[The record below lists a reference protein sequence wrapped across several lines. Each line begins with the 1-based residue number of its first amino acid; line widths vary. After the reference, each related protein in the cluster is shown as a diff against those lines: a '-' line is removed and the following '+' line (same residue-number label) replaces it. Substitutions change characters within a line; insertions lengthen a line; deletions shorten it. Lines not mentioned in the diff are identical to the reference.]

1 MEKVLGSECL
11 NSFHFNPN
19 KLYVEFRDGV
29 TFTEPLINRC
39 YTLTHSDL
47 TANLFLTI
55 VLSFAIDKMNAMND
69 EVLGEWALTESS
81 FIYNIYLD
89 VDGQYNNHATIAKR
103 NDIFRRELPLALE
116 AIRYGD
122 RLLFLSHPELNICPI
137 LVYFISIDPQFNKI
151 ENWGTFSNYTI
162 N

>member
-1 MEKVLGSECL
+1 M
-11 NSFHFNPN
+11 
-19 KLYVEFRDGV
+19 EFRDGV
-29 TFTEPLINRC
+29 TITEPLIDRC

-47 TANLFLTI
+47 TADLFLTI
-55 VLSFAIDKMNAMND
+55 GLSFATDRVNAIKD
-69 EVLGEWALTESS
+69 EVLGEWALTESGI
-81 FIYNIYLD
+81 IYNIYLD
-89 VDGQYNNHATIAKR
+89 VDGQCNNFATIAKR

-137 LVYFISIDPQFNKI
+137 LVYFISIYPQFYKI